1 MLRDGGVKF
10 PAVRYATRT
19 LSMMKGSQNLD
30 WVAFNGVMPQKLYI
44 WQISQEAFNGK
55 INTNPLNFQEFGLSK
70 IQVLKNE
77 RSMIASQPTTFDSTN
92 RELLFMNT
100 MMNIPTFPFNSWE
113 FRGGYCV
120 IVVDL
125 TRDHSRAATTGLNQ

>member
-1 MLRDGGVKF
+1 M
-10 PAVRYATRT
+10 
-19 LSMMKGSQNLD
+19 
-30 WVAFNGVMPQKLYI
+30 
-44 WQISQEAFNGK
+44 
-55 INTNPLNFQEFGLSK
+55 
-70 IQVLKNE
+70 NE

-125 TRDHSRAATTGLNQ
+125 TRDHSAGCNYWSEPVTGNLKSFGGL